1 MITADSSMI
10 DTSGQLVVVEKV
22 ETNLQTL
29 TPSIP
34 TLAPNPKHGPR
45 EQTNLEYPNL
55 DSDAEKWM
63 MQFCH
68 TIKQQ
73 TQLMV

>member
-29 TPSIP
+29 TPKLQTLTPSIP
-34 TLAPNPKHGPR
+34 TLAPNPKHASR

-55 DSDAEKWM
+55 DRDTEKWM
-63 MQFCH
+63 MHFRH
-68 TIKQQ
+68 TI
-73 TQLMV
+73 